1 MVPNASGPRAID
13 GPWSLRAPGRAR
25 PVRKGKAGVRGSVSD
40 RGETERG
47 WSKTPR
53 GPDRE
58 EPEKGKEGEREEG
71 AGQIPRVEGGYR

>member
-40 RGETERG
+40 GGETERG
-47 WSKTPR
+47 WRNPR
-53 GPDRE
+53 GPGG
-58 EPEKGKEGEREEG
+58 GKSQRRGKRGER
-71 AGQIPRVEGGYR
+71 GGGRADPQG